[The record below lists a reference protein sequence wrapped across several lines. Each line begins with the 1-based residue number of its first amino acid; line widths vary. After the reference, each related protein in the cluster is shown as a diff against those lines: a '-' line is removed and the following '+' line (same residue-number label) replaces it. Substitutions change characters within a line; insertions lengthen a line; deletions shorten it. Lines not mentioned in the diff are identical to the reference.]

1 MPTCILYLFERVSL
15 TSCLLMLIT
24 NIWVY
29 ICFFFRG
36 VGLNVCVSGS
46 ATSCEEC
53 LLLHPSCAWCAQEVN
68 NQMTQSSRYN
78 DSLVVAYRYT
88 LTQER
93 QKRSTNLLLGWY
105 SLEQGFS
112 NFLLSWSPLTVIYTS
127 QTCSK
132 YDPTTQILGLLFK
145 YVHRL

>member
-1 MPTCILYLFERVSL
+1 MSAYAYNKYMGIY
-15 TSCLLMLIT
+15 M
-24 NIWVY
+24 
-29 ICFFFRG
+29 FFFRG

-93 QKRSTNLLLGWY
+93 QKRSTNLLLG
-105 SLEQGFS
+105 
-112 NFLLSWSPLTVIYTS
+112 
-127 QTCSK
+127 
-132 YDPTTQILGLLFK
+132 
-145 YVHRL
+145 